1 MALTSAEYEARAN
14 RLRSQ
19 MGETVDELR
28 SNLTPSKLASEA
40 ASRVGVSELSW
51 RGALDFAS
59 TRHPGPTAIAV
70 ALWFLAAARKRN
82 KEGVHEVT
90 VPLRESS
97 SSLVDTAT
105 RVFRERAATKQREF
119 MGAAQTHVAKG
130 AAMLSEAIE
139 QKLED
144 VIDRVPGGSEV
155 RPLIESTV
163 QIALATALEALL
175 QRRPRTPSR

>member
-28 SNLTPSKLASEA
+28 SNITPSNLVSEA

-59 TRHPGPTAIAV
+59 TRHPGPTAIAGFSV
-70 ALWFLAAARKRN
+70 ALWLLAAARKRN

-90 VPLRESS
+90 LPLRESS
-97 SSLVDTAT
+97 SSLVNTAT
-105 RVFRERAATKQREF
+105 RCF
-119 MGAAQTHVAKG
+119 
-130 AAMLSEAIE
+130 
-139 QKLED
+139 
-144 VIDRVPGGSEV
+144 
-155 RPLIESTV
+155 ESG
-163 QIALATALEALL
+163 
-175 QRRPRTPSR
+175 RRPSSVSLWAPRRPKLRKARLCSPTR

>member
-1 MALTSAEYEARAN
+1 
-14 RLRSQ
+14 

-28 SNLTPSKLASEA
+28 SNLTPSNLASEA

-59 TRHPGPTAIAV
+59 TRHPGPTAIAGFGV
-70 ALWFLAAARKRN
+70 ALWLLAAARKRN
-82 KEGVHEVT
+82 GVHEVT

-119 MGAAQTHVAKG
+119 MGAAQTHVEKG
-130 AAMLSEAIE
+130 ASMLSDAIE

-163 QIALATALEALL
+163 QVALATALEAVL
-175 QRRPRTPSR
+175 QKRSRKPSR